1 MSSLRA
7 QREISYN
14 VTDDVSFSLAY
25 HKSMKLIQTFL
36 CSFVF
41 IGAAYAQPVVAGLED
56 RGPILGC
63 ISELRFPLD
72 HGVNGELEL
81 VHARAICRGSIASQP
96 FARGGRAL
104 PRIEVHQYHRFGYD
118 RCWDF
123 PVVAKYKFLKGPI
136 RPYVEGGLDFSHLS
150 DLKNFVTANHT
161 SNFGVALGAGV
172 EIRALVMRISP
183 EIRWE
188 GDALQNFTGTVN
200 SNRNQLAFLVG
211 IGF

>member
-1 MSSLRA
+1 
-7 QREISYN
+7 
-14 VTDDVSFSLAY
+14 
-25 HKSMKLIQTFL
+25 MKLIQTFL

-41 IGAAYAQPVVAGLED
+41 IGAAYAQPVVAGLKIGVPFSDAFQNSGFPSITALTASSNAYTLGPFVEVRLPLNLSLEAD
-56 RGPILGC
+56 ALYRGLKFTNITGTATT
-63 ISELRFPLD
+63 
-72 HGVNGELEL
+72 GV
-81 VHARAICRGSIASQP
+81 
-96 FARGGRAL
+96 
-104 PRIEVHQYHRFGYD
+104 
-118 RCWDF
+118 WDF

-150 DLKNFVTANHT
+150 DVKNFVTANHT